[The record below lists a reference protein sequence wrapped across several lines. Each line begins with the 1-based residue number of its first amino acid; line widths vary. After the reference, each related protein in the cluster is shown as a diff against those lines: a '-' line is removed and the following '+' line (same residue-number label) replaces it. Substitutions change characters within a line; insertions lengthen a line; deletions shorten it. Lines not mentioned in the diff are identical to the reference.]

1 MSDQRIHNAAIKR
14 EINTKTELIEMLKS
28 DEEKLTEKLR
38 NLKSRSVSITDR
50 MQQLEQIL
58 QVANTLEYFTFIVGG
73 K

>member
-1 MSDQRIHNAAIKR
+1 MSDQRIHNTVIKR
-14 EINTKTELIEMLKS
+14 EINTKTKLIEMLKS

-58 QVANTLEYFTFIVGG
+58 QVASTLEYFTFIISC